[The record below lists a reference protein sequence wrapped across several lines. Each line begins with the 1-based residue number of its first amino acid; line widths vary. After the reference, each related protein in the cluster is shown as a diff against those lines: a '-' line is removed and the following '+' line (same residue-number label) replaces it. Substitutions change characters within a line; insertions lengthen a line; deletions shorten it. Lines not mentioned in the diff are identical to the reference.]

1 MSPPVNQ
8 SRVFALAL
16 VILGA
21 FAATLNGST
30 NGRLVPPM
38 LEVPH
43 FVGSWIW
50 ADQTLDKQT
59 CRFWRAFDI
68 PRGASVARARFWVTA
83 DNSYRVFL
91 NGREFGKGSEHRSF
105 TQYDLTLVL
114 KPGRHVLAVEAF
126 NEYSEAGLLAGLLM
140 ELEDGRVIDLASD
153 ATWQVVTEDEGGWK
167 TRKTARSTWPAA
179 TVIAPY
185 LGRPWSQKPVRIQ
198 LTAPVQPVVLEFWRA
213 GWFQILLLTLSGCA
227 AIVCLRLLGQ
237 VMLQS
242 RAQQVLQRERARIAR
257 DIHDEMGA
265 GLTQLVLLGEVAQS
279 ELAAESEIRS
289 KFDRMSESGRRLL
302 RTIDEIVWMV
312 NSQRDTL
319 RDFETYVCAYAEDF
333 LRPSGIRCRLDV
345 DAEIPQSGFDLAIRR
360 NLFLIIKEALNN
372 VVKHSGAS
380 EVVLRLRVTEKFVT
394 VSVEDNGKGFAMQ
407 GGGEGH
413 GLCNMASRAAEVG
426 GSCRVVSQPEGR
438 CRVELTAP
446 ITQNPE
452 RFRGWLK
459 RHRKSIST
467 ETNAKHFYEH
477 GA

>member
-1 MSPPVNQ
+1 MRPLVNQ
-8 SRVFALAL
+8 NRAFALAL
-16 VILGA
+16 ALIGA
-21 FAATLNGST
+21 LVGPAKAATNSRPIL
-30 NGRLVPPM
+30 PK
-38 LEVPH
+38 LEVSH

-50 ADQTLDKQT
+50 AAETTDKQT
-59 CRFWRAFDI
+59 CRFWRAVEI
-68 PRGASVARARFWVTA
+68 PAGVSVARARLWVTA
-83 DNSYRVFL
+83 DNSYRAFL
-91 NGREFGKGSEHRSF
+91 NGREFGKGSEHRSL

-126 NEYSEAGLLAGLLM
+126 NEYSEAGVLAGLLI
-140 ELEDGRVIDLASD
+140 ELENGRVIELSSD
-153 ATWQVVTEDEGGWK
+153 ATWRVVTEDEGGWK
-167 TRKTARSTWPAA
+167 TRKMARNTWPAA

-185 LGRPWSQKPVRIQ
+185 LGRPWVQKPARIQ
-198 LTAPVQPVVLEFWRA
+198 LTAPVQPEVLDFWRA
-213 GWFQILLLTLSGCA
+213 GWFQILLLTLFGCA
-227 AIVCLRLLGQ
+227 AAICLRLLGQ
-237 VMLQS
+237 VMVQS
-242 RAQQVLQRERARIAR
+242 QAQQVLQRERARIAR

-380 EVVLRLRVTEKFVT
+380 EVVLRLRVTDKLVT
-394 VSVEDNGKGFAMQ
+394 VSVEDNGKGFAM
-407 GGGEGH
+407 GEGGDGY

-426 GSCRVVSQPEGR
+426 GSCRVVSQPGGG
-438 CRVELTAP
+438 CCVELTAP

-452 RFRGWLK
+452 RLRGWRK
-459 RHRKSIST
+459 RHRTSIST
-467 ETNAKHFYEH
+467 ELDARHPYEH